1 MIIFSEGTALVM
13 RGKLVS
19 GSLLIALLA
28 AIIPSVQAGI
38 VHGIGGASGA
48 ASLNS
53 DDYFNIF
60 VAALIILNVFF
71 VFFYKISRH
80 QSPKKEISRF
90 VHITMSLG
98 AFLLIAIGSVLVI
111 IVALVLVTIS
121 TDIVAFTSA
130 VDFFTYFIDDIV
142 FGVILT
148 GSSGLLLFLIGFYTL
163 ILLHGNPLSDISAMP
178 TGSGAVIKGTDLQE
192 TITPTN
198 PNLRFRVVK
207 KDNGKPVPDVKVV
220 LKKREG
226 ITFHTKFTDFNGEV
240 RFENVEGYAYDW
252 QAFVEGDEN
261 RETFRVMQV

>member
-1 MIIFSEGTALVM
+1 M
-13 RGKLVS
+13 RGKQVS
-19 GSLLIALLA
+19 GLLLIALLA
-28 AIIPSVQAGI
+28 TLIFPVQAGI
-38 VHGIGGASGA
+38 VSGLTGASISA
-48 ASLNS
+48 VTLES

-71 VFFYKISRH
+71 VLLFKISRR
-80 QSPKKEISRF
+80 QSSKKEISKV
-90 VHITMSLG
+90 VHISLSLL

-111 IVALVLVTIS
+111 IVALVLTTIS
-121 TDIVAFTSA
+121 TDISSFNKAL
-130 VDFFTYFIDDIV
+130 DFFTYFFADVV

-148 GSSGLLLFLIGFYTL
+148 GSSGLLLFLLGFYTL
-163 ILLHGNPLSDISAMP
+163 ILLHGNPLSETTAMP
-178 TGSGAVIKGTDLQE
+178 TGSGAISKTGDAEE
-192 TITPTN
+192 TIIPTN

-207 KDNGKPVPDVKVV
+207 REDGKPVPDVKVV

-261 RETFRVMQV
+261 RELFRVMQV